1 MSAEREN
8 MNIAAG
14 PAVPAETNPEAAA
27 VHPRH
32 KWGMGAFLLVEAV
45 YLGVSGAFGLLA
57 AARSGTPPAWMM
69 AVAIAVPTVSAAAL
83 ALLIA
88 RVRGNGP
95 AVDFRLHWSWRG
107 LGLGLAFG
115 LGGLFVT
122 LPAAALYLSIVGPEA
137 NSAVGRVF
145 EGVQAT
151 WPLAIAVFLIVAFV
165 APFCEE
171 VVYRGLLWGALEQR
185 WGRWIALTVSTVVFA
200 LAHFEPT
207 RTPLLLV
214 VAIPIALARLYS
226 GSLLA
231 SIVAHQV
238 TNMLPGIVMMFGLM
252 GMMPAS

>member
-1 MSAEREN
+1 MSAEQEN
-8 MNIAAG
+8 LDTV
-14 PAVPAETNPEAAA
+14 PVPTVPAGFDPQTAAA
-27 VHPRH
+27 NPRH
-32 KWGMGAFLLVEAV
+32 KWGFGAFLLVEAV
-45 YLGVSGAFGLLA
+45 YLGVSAAFGLLA

-95 AVDFRLHWSWRG
+95 RIDFRLHWSWRG
-107 LGLGLAFG
+107 FGLGLAFG
-115 LGGLFVT
+115 VGGLFIT

-145 EGVQAT
+145 DGVQAT
-151 WPLAIAVFLIVAFV
+151 WPLAIAVLLIVAFV

-185 WGRWIALTVSTVVFA
+185 WGRWIALVVSTVVFA

-207 RTPLLLV
+207 RTPLLLI

-226 GSLLA
+226 DSLIA
-231 SIVAHQV
+231 GIVAHQV
-238 TNMLPGIVMMFGLM
+238 TNLLPGIVMMFGLM
-252 GMMPAS
+252 GMMPTS